1 MSEKGNQAVK
11 TVSFIMLITL
21 FGKILGLVREQ
32 FLAAYYGADVEAAAF
47 LLASRIPRT
56 FFDVVF
62 ASAISASFIPI
73 FVDYLQKKGKK
84 EAFMLANRF
93 ITMIGTVTVVM
104 MLAGMLLAE
113 PLTWLIAPGYDV
125 ETAELCVELL
135 RMLFPTML
143 FTAVAFSFVGIL
155 QSLDEFNVPA
165 ALSVVSNG
173 ILIFYYIFLNQKFG
187 IYGLT
192 IAFLIGWAMQAVIQ
206 IPSLHKK
213 GYRYR
218 PDFHFKDE
226 GLKQIGRLMLP
237 VMVSTWIQPINFMVN
252 TRFASQLSSGNV
264 TNGELGVAS
273 LEYANNLYTIIV
285 GVFVLAIAN
294 MVFPQFSRM
303 KEDKKGFGLA
313 VRGTLKA
320 MIFLLIPMTV
330 GLMVLAEPVVTLIYK
345 RGEFDLLATE
355 LTSKALFFFA
365 LGMVG
370 YGVQNILSRAFYA
383 NQDGK
388 TPFYSGLV
396 SIGINAVLCWL
407 LLEPMG
413 IGGLALA
420 AAVSSTA
427 AALVLLVPAVKQYP
441 DILDKS
447 LLGQIGKMLLA
458 AAGMLVL
465 VMGCKMAVAS
475 VMGGLIGQI
484 ILLCVCGGVGIVS
497 YMIFAKLLKIEESDF
512 VFDIIKKILKR
523 GNSNGEANE
532 KNTAVSPYKRKK
544 KWRTYS
550 MAEKISF
557 IIEDSFC
564 FRIIERIWNVLM
576 VLWMDS
582 IAYSVYAKICRSWK
596 NAFENSAIL
605 NFLRANWDKY
615 LHTQHGMLPRFWH
628 NLTHWSGMAV
638 RRRSNGLAA
647 AMGESFLFRVFNQN
661 FLILCLAGIVA
672 AIPIFPTMLLAVLC
686 LGTFALYF
694 IQLFLGRIKMQKTS
708 MVSVL
713 LGCFAACILYAG
725 VTSYAFPTAILAT
738 CLFLILMAV
747 FFVAKDAI
755 DTEEK
760 LDFILWVLI
769 SMGALIALYAIYQ
782 YIVGVEMDAAWV
794 DAESFDITT
803 RAYATFNNP
812 NVLGEYLILVGS
824 LAAGM
829 MWKMRNWFGR
839 LYYTGCFGVIC
850 LGLVATG
857 SRGAML
863 GLMFSAGLF
872 VLLSE
877 KRLIPLGIILLLLM
891 PFILPES
898 LWARIAS
905 SVTMSDSSSL
915 YRVSIYSAAFDII
928 RHYWT
933 TGIGIGA
940 FNQIYPLFSFEAA
953 NAYHAHNLFLQE
965 FIELGVVGFIVMVL
979 LFLFFFQKLYSAMRT
994 VPRRFKFLLGAAF
1007 GGFAGL
1013 LLQGLTD
1020 HLWFDYRI
1028 VLFFWCFIGI
1038 SMAAVRVGERK
1049 GERETEER

>member
-11 TVSFIMLITL
+11 TVSFMMLITL

-32 FLAAYYGADVEAAAF
+32 LLAANYATGMEAAAF

-56 FFDVVF
+56 FFDVIF
-62 ASAISASFIPI
+62 ASAISASFIPV
-73 FVDYLQKKGKK
+73 FVEYLQKEGRE
-84 EAFMLANRF
+84 EAFRLANRF
-93 ITMIGTVTVVM
+93 ITMISTVTAGM
-104 MLAGMLLAE
+104 MLLGILFAE

-125 ETAELCVELL
+125 QTAELCVELL

-155 QSLDEFNVPA
+155 QSLEEFNVPA
-165 ALSVVSNG
+165 ALSVASNG
-173 ILIFYYIFLNQKFG
+173 VLILYYIFFNETFG
-187 IYGLT
+187 IWGLT
-192 IAFLIGWAMQAVIQ
+192 VAFLIGWAMQAVIQ
-206 IPSLHKK
+206 IPSLRKK

-218 PDFHFKDE
+218 PDFHFRDD
-226 GLKQIGRLMLP
+226 GLKKIGKLMLP

-264 TNGELGVAS
+264 TNGELGVSA

-294 MVFPQFSRM
+294 MVFPKFSRM
-303 KEDKKGFGLA
+303 TEDKKEFGLA

-330 GLMVLAEPVVTLIYK
+330 GLMALAEPVVTLIYK
-345 RGEFDLLATE
+345 RGEFGALATE
-355 LTSKALFFFA
+355 LTSSALFFFA

-396 SIGINAVLCWL
+396 SIGINAVLCRL

-427 AALVLLVPAVKQYP
+427 AAAVLLVPAVKQYP

-447 LLGQIGKMLLA
+447 LLAQFGKMLLA

-465 VMGCKMAVAS
+465 VLGGKTVLSS
-475 VMGGLIGQI
+475 VLGGTFGLLV
-484 ILLCVCGGVGIVS
+484 LLCICGGVGVLS
-497 YMIFAKLLKIEESDF
+497 YMLFARLLKIEESDF
-512 VFDIIKKILKR
+512 VFDILKKI
-523 GNSNGEANE
+523 
-532 KNTAVSPYKRKK
+532 RKK
-544 KWRTYS
+544 GGASAAQQDLHTQKKKTRRIDN
-550 MAEKISF
+550 MLERLSF
-557 IIEDSFC
+557 YIEDSFC
-564 FRIIERIWNVLM
+564 FRLLTRVCTFFAALWTGSATYRI
-576 VLWMDS
+576 
-582 IAYSVYAKICRSWK
+582 YRRICHSWG
-596 NAFENSAIL
+596 NAFEKSAIL
-605 NFLRANWDKY
+605 GFLRENWDEKWQVQNG
-615 LHTQHGMLPRFWH
+615 TLPRFWR
-628 NLTHWSGMAV
+628 NLTQWSSFAV
-638 RRRSNGLAA
+638 RRRKNPLAA
-647 AMGESFLFRVFNQN
+647 AMGESVIFRVFNQN
-661 FLILCLAGIVA
+661 FLVLCLCGIVA
-672 AIPIFPTMLLAVLC
+672 AIPILPTMLLAVLC
-686 LGTFALYF
+686 LATFLLYF
-694 IQLFLGRIKMQKTS
+694 IQLFLGRVRPQRTT

-713 LGCFAACILYAG
+713 LGAFAVCILYAG
-725 VTSYAFPTAILAT
+725 VTSYALPTAIFSMA
-738 CLFLILMAV
+738 LFLILMAV
-747 FFVAKDAI
+747 FFVAKDVI

-760 LDFILWVLI
+760 LDFVLFVLV
-769 SMGALIALYAIYQ
+769 SMGALIALYAVYQ
-782 YIVGVEMDAAWV
+782 YIIGVEMDAAWV
-794 DAESFDITT
+794 DAESFDIST
-803 RAYATFNNP
+803 RAYATFTNP

-824 LAAGM
+824 LAAGL
-829 MWKMRNWFGR
+829 MWKSRRWLGR
-839 LYYTGCFGVIC
+839 LYYTACFGVIA

-863 GLMFSAGLF
+863 GLLFSAGLF

-877 KRLIPLGIILLLLM
+877 KRLIPLGVILLLLM
-891 PFILPES
+891 PFLLPES
-898 LWARIAS
+898 LWARLAS

-915 YRVSIYSAAFDII
+915 YRMSIYRAAMDII

-965 FIELGVVGFIVMVL
+965 FIELGIVGFIVMAL
-979 LFLFFFQKLYSAMRT
+979 LFLCFFRKLYSTMRV
-994 VPRRFKFLLGAAF
+994 VPKRFQFLLGAIF

-1013 LLQGLTD
+1013 LLQGITD
-1020 HLWFDYRI
+1020 HLWFDYSI
-1028 VLFFWCFIGI
+1028 VLFFWCYIGI
-1038 SMAAVRVGERK
+1038 GMAAVRVGMKK
-1049 GERETEER
+1049 GEREEKKWTNE